1 MKPLVSVIVVTYNQ
15 EEFVSESLDS
25 IITQDY
31 PNFEICV
38 TDDCSTDKTA
48 DIIANYIVF
57 RSGDSYNEL
66 MRKVFQD
73 KVKIAYPVSYEKH
86 NKSYTGGK
94 LSNFNGRPETLA
106 SYSFSLNNRTVISSA
121 FSTT

>member
-1 MKPLVSVIVVTYNQ
+1 MNAGDRHTVNGNSSNRVMGSQTHHRDMGLNKIAELLGGTKKRGNNIFYNN
-15 EEFVSESLDS
+15 VL
-25 IITQDY
+25 
-31 PNFEICV
+31 
-38 TDDCSTDKTA
+38 A

-86 NKSYTGGK
+86 NKSPRK
-94 LSNFNGRPETLA
+94 F
-106 SYSFSLNNRTVISSA
+106 
-121 FSTT
+121 TTHGTATTPGTAGTSWVD